1 MVTNAFSL
9 RVTCIRLR
17 PYIFMV
23 LVQAASAFLYFI
35 TEAAFNHGMN
45 PHVYVTY
52 RHIVGGITVFP
63 FAYFLERKARPKMTF
78 TMFMEIFLYS
88 LLGVGLTINMYF
100 ASLQYTSPA
109 FLSATVNTIPTLT
122 FILAVAVRLETLNL
136 KKPRGIA
143 KVTGTFVSLAGVMIV
158 TLYRGPAIRCLWEP
172 PIHLIKGE
180 FHKNWVKGPLLSI
193 ASCISWSIWF
203 TMQGFTLKRYPA
215 PLSLAAWAN
224 FVGAAQ
230 SGAFTS
236 LAVRH
241 QPSVWITKSFID
253 IATILFSGVVSS
265 ALNFMMIVWC
275 SKEKGPVFVTMFC
288 PLQTLLVV
296 IFAYFIVGEK
306 LYTGSIIGGVTIVI
320 GLYLLLWG
328 KVNDQV
334 KITSEKQLPLSAI
347 EQNEPKRTEVI
358 ESQTETC
365 KEGRKITHILPN

>member
-1 MVTNAFSL
+1 MVVDFINM
-9 RVTCIRLR
+9 RVTCRRLR
-17 PYIFMV
+17 PHIFMV
-23 LVQAASAFLYFI
+23 LVQMASAFLYFI

-52 RHIVGGITVFP
+52 RHIVGGIAVFP
-63 FAYFLERKARPKMTF
+63 FAYFLERKTRPKMTLN
-78 TMFMEIFLYS
+78 MFVEIFLYS

-122 FILAVAVRLETLNL
+122 FILAVIFRLETLNL
-136 KKPRGIA
+136 RKHRGLA
-143 KVTGTFVSLAGVMIV
+143 KATGTLVSLAGVMVIA
-158 TLYRGPAIRCLWEP
+158 LYRGPAIRRLYEP
-172 PIHLIKGE
+172 PIHLTKSE
-180 FHKNWVKGPLLSI
+180 FHKNWIKGPILSL

-215 PLSLAAWAN
+215 PLSLATWAN
-224 FVGAAQ
+224 FIGALQ
-230 SGAFTS
+230 SAAFTS

-241 QPSVWITKSFID
+241 QPAAWVKHSFID
-253 IATILFSGVVSS
+253 IATILFGGVVSS
-265 ALNFMMIVWC
+265 ALNFIMIVWS

-306 LYTGSIIGGVTIVI
+306 LYTGSIIGGVTIII

-328 KVNDQV
+328 KAKDQEV
-334 KITSEKQLPLSAI
+334 RVSTERQQSLSAI
-347 EQNEPKRTEVI
+347 KQNEPKMQIVTVPEK
-358 ESQTETC
+358 ESLD
-365 KEGRKITHILPN
+365 H